1 VVAGARRRPVRSVY
15 GCQMDAS
22 ERAWLLTHLH
32 DQATALAKMAD
43 EATRDAASEER
54 LIAIRDQV
62 FVIKET
68 LGTLEVPYALA
79 SRDEWSRA
87 LGSDDGPS

>member
-1 VVAGARRRPVRSVY
+1 
-15 GCQMDAS
+15 MDAS
-22 ERAWLLTHLH
+22 ERAWLLTHLN
-32 DQATALAKMAD
+32 DQAATLSRMVD
-43 EATRDAASEER
+43 EATADAASEQR

-87 LGSDDGPS
+87 IGSGDGQRRPRQ

>member
-1 VVAGARRRPVRSVY
+1 
-15 GCQMDAS
+15 MDAS
-22 ERAWLLTHLH
+22 EQAWLLRHLE
-32 DQATALAKMAD
+32 DQATTLSRMAN
-43 EATRDAASEER
+43 DAAREVASDER

-62 FVIKET
+62 FAIKET

-87 LGSDDGPS
+87 IDSGGGPA

>member
-1 VVAGARRRPVRSVY
+1 
-15 GCQMDAS
+15 MDAS
-22 ERAWLLTHLH
+22 ERAWLLMHLH
-32 DQATALAKMAD
+32 DQAATLLKMAD
-43 EATRDAASEER
+43 EAKRDVASEER

-68 LGTLEVPYALA
+68 LGTLEVPHALA

-87 LGSDDGPS
+87 IGSDDGSS